1 MQTAEIE
8 AAILQVVG
16 ARYMKV
22 AMVIAKVVDAI
33 SGDLPTGD
41 EAWELVS
48 DNIEV
53 LVRTGRLEAQGD
65 TKNWRSSEVRRSDQN
80 AASYRVNE

>member
-8 AAILQVVG
+8 AAILEVVG

-33 SGDLPTGD
+33 MATYQPGMKHGNWFPTI
-41 EAWELVS
+41 LKF
-48 DNIEV
+48 
-53 LVRTGRLEAQGD
+53 L
-65 TKNWRSSEVRRSDQN
+65 
-80 AASYRVNE
+80 